1 MSELSNK
8 SSIRVKNLTVFS
20 RKMIEGEN
28 GAELYKEYQSK
39 LSSVIPH
46 DIIMAFDNI
55 VLENIPMDKIKV
67 GVNKILNILYKTIQ
81 EYPAIPLV
89 KDNILHA
96 LSTDSAEMESK
107 LKAIR
112 PLIKTIN
119 KTKHNRA
126 AISDLKKKIVELTL
140 FDNHYV
146 IKENILFP
154 LIEKSWTDYR
164 CLQIM
169 WSFHDD
175 IRRNLKTLLQIL
187 DEDELPLKQF
197 NRLLGD
203 IFFNMLNIKFRDE
216 NILFP
221 KISETIDNDE
231 LISALAEG
239 IEIGFPYIDNKKYLK
254 VTAKKTHQ
262 TQQSKVDIK
271 TGFPTVDQ
279 IRMVFNHLPVDLTYV
294 DENDEVVFYTAPKHR
309 VFPRTNAIIGRKV
322 HNCHPPESVEI
333 VEQIVHSFRIGERNE
348 AKFWIQMKG
357 RFILIQYF
365 AVRDED
371 GKYKGV
377 VEVSQDVTDIRSLE
391 GEQRLLDWE

>member
-8 SSIRVKNLTVFS
+8 SSVRVQTLTEFS
-20 RKMIEGEN
+20 LKMIEGEN
-28 GAELYKEYQSK
+28 GAKLYKEYQER
-39 LSSVIPH
+39 LSSIIPH
-46 DIIMAFDNI
+46 DIITVFDNI
-55 VLENIPMDKIKV
+55 VLEDIPMAKIKV

-81 EYPAIPLV
+81 EYPAIPLATNTILSALAE
-89 KDNILHA
+89 DN
-96 LSTDSAEMESK
+96 AEMESK
-107 LKAIR
+107 LKSIR
-112 PLIKTIN
+112 PIIKLIN
-119 KTKHNRA
+119 KNEHSSNT
-126 AISDLKKKIVELTL
+126 ISELKERIKELTL
-140 FDNHYV
+140 FDNHYI

-154 LIEKSWTDYR
+154 IIEQSWTDYR

-221 KISETIDNDE
+221 RITETIDNE
-231 LISALAEG
+231 KLIAALVEG
-239 IEIGFPYIDNKKYLK
+239 VEIGFPYID
-254 VTAKKTHQ
+254 TAKYSKITIENTIKAEQ
-262 TQQSKVDIK
+262 GKVDLH
-271 TGFPTVDQ
+271 TGFPTPDQ

-294 DENDEVVFYTAPKHR
+294 DENDEVVFFTTPKHR
-309 VFPRTNAIIGRKV
+309 IFPRSNSVIGRKV

-348 AKFWIQMKG
+348 AKFWIQIKG

-365 AVRDED
+365 AVRDEN

-377 VEVSQDVTDIRSLE
+377 VEVSQDATDIRALK